1 MQRSPPP
8 ALLSDSGKVNLPL
21 EGLLVAD
28 FSRAVAGPFCTMLM
42 GDLGARIIKVEGPG
56 SGDETRRWG
65 PPFLGDWSAYF
76 LSVNRNKESVALD
89 LKSAEGCAAAHALA
103 RKADVVIENFRP
115 GAMKRLGLSYAELVQ
130 LNPRVV
136 YCSISGYGQDVERG
150 GYDII
155 VQAETGSMYLNGTE
169 ETGPAKTAFPVA
181 DVLTA
186 LFAGN
191 AILAALYARE
201 RDGLGR
207 YVEVSLIDSM
217 LCAMTN
223 LATGC
228 LSTGE
233 EPPRVGAAQPSIVPY
248 QVFRCSDG
256 HLTVGAPNNHLF
268 RQFCLA
274 LDHEEWADDLR
285 FTDNPARNVNRAALV
300 ALVEGVMTTGTVAHW
315 RERFEQREVP
325 CGPVNTM
332 TQMFAEPIIN
342 ARKMVL
348 EVPLGDGQTM
358 KTPANPMR
366 FAGHTLKANRPP
378 RLGEHT
384 AAVIKELSDLGQ

>member
-1 MQRSPPP
+1 M
-8 ALLSDSGKVNLPL
+8 LL
-21 EGLLVAD
+21 
-28 FSRAVAGPFCTMLM
+28 
-42 GDLGARIIKVEGPG
+42 GDLGARVIKVEGPG

-65 PPFLGDWSAYF
+65 PPFLGEWSAYF

-89 LKSAEGCAAAHALA
+89 LKSPQGRAAALALA
-103 RKADVVIENFRP
+103 TKADVVIENFRP
-115 GAMKRLGLSYAELVQ
+115 GAMARLGLAYAEVARA
-130 LNPRVV
+130 NPRVV
-136 YCSISGYGQDVERG
+136 YCSISGYGQDQDRG

-155 VQAETGSMYLNGTE
+155 VQSESGSMYLNGTD

-207 YVEVSLIDSM
+207 FVEVSLIDSM

-248 QVFRCSDG
+248 QVFRCADG

-274 LDHEEWADDLR
+274 LGHEEWAAEAR
-285 FTDNPARNVNRAALV
+285 FADNPARNANRAALV
-300 ALVEGVMTTGTVAHW
+300 GLVEMVMTTNTVAHW
-315 RERFEQREVP
+315 RERFEAHEVP
-325 CGPVNTM
+325 CGPVHTM
-332 TQMFAEPIIN
+332 TQMFADPMIA

-348 EVPLGDGQTM
+348 EMPLGDGQVM
-358 KTPANPMR
+358 RTPANPMR
-366 FAGHTLKANRPP
+366 FAGQTPNTKRPP

-384 AAVIKELSDLGQ
+384 AAILKELNEPGQ